1 MKRLRILNFILKRT
15 HTYPIIFGYVVFL
28 LIDAFIIQ
36 VFEPDINTYGDALW
50 YCYAV
55 LSTVGFGDLVAQTVV
70 GKIGSVILTIYTLF
84 VFAIATGVVVNFH
97 SQLIQIR
104 QKETL
109 AAFIDKIERLPDLSR
124 EELEEMSERAKA
136 FFDKKEDK

>member
-15 HTYPIIFGYVVFL
+15 RTYPIILSFVAFIF
-28 LIDAFIIQ
+28 IDALIIQ
-36 VFEPDINTYGDALW
+36 LVEPNINTYGDALW

-55 LSTVGFGDLVAQTVV
+55 LSTAGFGDIVAATFV
-70 GKIGSVILTIYTLF
+70 GKIASVILTVYALF

-97 SQLIQIR
+97 SQLIQLR

-109 AAFIDKIERLPDLSR
+109 AAFIDKMEHLPELSK
-124 EELEEMSERAKA
+124 EELEEMSERVKL
-136 FFDKKEDK
+136 FFDEEK

>member
-15 HTYPIIFGYVVFL
+15 RTYPIIFSYAIFL
-28 LIDAFIIQ
+28 LADALVIEL
-36 VFEPDINTYGDALW
+36 VEPNINTYGDALW

-55 LSTVGFGDLVAQTVV
+55 LSTAGFGDIVAVTFI
-70 GKIGSVILTIYTLF
+70 GKVASVLLTICTLF

-109 AAFIDKIERLPDLSR
+109 AAFADKMERLP
-124 EELEEMSERAKA
+124 ELTKDELKEMSERAKQLN
-136 FFDKKEDK
+136 KMK